1 MIAFLKRWYR
11 EFKNEQALK
20 NPLQSTM
27 MTKEEV
33 SEQLNNDN
41 DRVFDFFCNVMST
54 AQESAEDLN
63 EIRTGSRYNYED

>member
-1 MIAFLKRWYR
+1 MIEFFKRWYK

-33 SEQLNNDN
+33 GK
-41 DRVFDFFCNVMST
+41 
-54 AQESAEDLN
+54 ALN
-63 EIRTGSRYNYED
+63 EKQERDIILECISTIAEGYDDAIVERSNRHKFGRFD